1 MLISNERLDL
11 QLFGAPGDGGDGAGE
26 GAATNTV
33 ATPADDGQQK
43 LRDLGVPEDVLRR
56 RKARKATP
64 KISRGDEDDVPPA
77 DTKQSKGKATSQPT
91 AADTTTPAPT
101 EATPSAPSTPTWDEF
116 MAIPE
121 NNQRMQSIVQKR
133 LGSSKA
139 AEESL
144 AKLAPA
150 LEALAGRYGMD
161 PAKLDYDA
169 LTQAITDD
177 DDNYEELALKFGT
190 TVDRAREISK
200 QEMQNRRETAAN
212 HLRELEQQGEA
223 LKKTFPTFDL
233 QIELQNP
240 IFARLTAPDSGI
252 SVEDAYFAVHR
263 QDILTASMAA
273 AANQSAERLSASI
286 QSGSR
291 RPIESGSKGS
301 APTNTNF
308 SYRNASR
315 EERAA
320 LKARIFDAAARG
332 EKVYPG
338 G

>member
-1 MLISNERLDL
+1 MLISKERLDL

-64 KISRGDEDDVPPA
+64 KISQGDEDDAPPA
-77 DTKQSKGKATSQPT
+77 DTKQSKGKATRQPT

-101 EATPSAPSTPTWDEF
+101 EATPSAPSTATWDEF

-133 LGSSKA
+133 LGASKA

-169 LTQAITDD
+169 LAQAITDD
-177 DDNYEELALKFGT
+177 DENYEELALKMGT

-200 QEMQNRRETAAN
+200 QDIQNRREAAAN

-233 QIELQNP
+233 QSELQNP
-240 IFARLTAPDSGI
+240 VFARLTAPDSGI

-315 EERAA
+315 EDREA
-320 LKARIFDAAARG
+320 LKARIYDAAARG
-332 EKVYPG
+332 EYVYPG